1 MIIPT
6 YNRLSQLKDCMQS
19 ILDQTV
25 KPHGVIVVDDGN
37 LAGIPLEK
45 ECMAAGIQ
53 CRYLKKEVPGL
64 TESRNA
70 GLKLACGEIVFFF
83 DDDVILSKT
92 YIAEILRVY
101 ETDAQ
106 KEIGGVGGGIT
117 NLKPMTLARWLR
129 KGVEILFMISGVA
142 EGRVLASGFFT
153 DFLPVKSGGPH
164 LKNVDFLP
172 GCAMSFRKEI
182 FEEFQFTD
190 HYRAHGLGED
200 KDFSYQVSQKYR
212 LVLNKKATLVHLESH
227 EMRPDKR
234 LYARKFVLGRYLFF
248 RDHVQ
253 EKPWQWIFFAYSLV
267 GYLMIRTI
275 IFYLSW
281 RRENSEHVLGI
292 LDGVGD
298 ILNQRVLA
306 KP

>member
-1 MIIPT
+1 MG
-6 YNRLSQLKDCMQS
+6 S

-25 KPHGVIVVDDGN
+25 KPREVIVVDDGN

-45 ECMAAGIQ
+45 ECMEAGIA

-70 GLKLACGEIVFFF
+70 GVNLARGEIIFFL

-92 YIAEILRVY
+92 YIGEILRVY
-101 ETDAQ
+101 ETDVQ
-106 KEIGGVGGGIT
+106 KEIGGVGGVIS
-117 NLKPMTLARWLR
+117 NLKPLTLQRWLR
-129 KGVEILFMISGVA
+129 KGVEILFMISGVE
-142 EGRVLASGFFT
+142 EGRVLLSGFFT
-153 DFLPVKSGGPH
+153 DFFPLNPGGSH
-164 LKNVDFLP
+164 LKNVDFLS
-172 GCAMSFRKEI
+172 GGVMSFRRAI
-182 FEEFQFTD
+182 FEEFRFTD
-190 HYRAHGLGED
+190 RYRAYGLGED
-200 KDFSYQVSQKYR
+200 KDFTYQVSQKYR
-212 LVLNKKATLVHLESH
+212 LVLNKKATLIHLESH

-234 LYARKFVLGRYLFF
+234 VYARKFVLGRYLFF

-253 EKPWQWIFFAYSLV
+253 EKPWQRVFFAYSLV
-267 GYLMIRTI
+267 GYLIIRTI

-281 RRENSEHVLGI
+281 KRENAEHVLGI

-298 ILNQRVLA
+298 IINQRVLA